1 MRQGSNEATATC
13 RAGAATVCQECGGQK
28 AVTGL
33 LTLTPSFARRG
44 GGCDAILF
52 FHVLDTDL
60 SGRLDDPVGCRMRML
75 ALHLPAGG

>member
-1 MRQGSNEATATC
+1 MHGE
-13 RAGAATVCQECGGQK
+13 GAV
-28 AVTGL
+28 
-33 LTLTPSFARRG
+33 
-44 GGCDAILF
+44 DAMTFFF